1 MKGCCTA
8 QGTQSALCDDLGEG
22 RGEEGQAQE
31 GGNVC
36 IIMAGSGCCTAETN
50 TTL

>member
-8 QGTQSALCDDLGEG
+8 QGIQSALCDDLGKG

-31 GGNVC
+31 GGGIC
-36 IIMAGSGCCTAETN
+36 IPTAGSRYCTAQTD
-50 TTL
+50 TAL